1 MTNHFLGLPPLQGHL
16 DETVPEAIRQPT
28 GVFLEH
34 ILEGGPADIEHPR
47 FIQRFLDAGLP
58 GDAYVEYRERMLK
71 LIAP

>member
-1 MTNHFLGLPPLQGHL
+1 LG
-16 DETVPEAIRQPT
+16 
-28 GVFLEH
+28 H